1 MNPLLEA
8 RGVGV
13 DRGGRAVLRD
23 VDLRLSP
30 GTVTCLLG
38 PNGSGKSSL
47 LGVLS
52 GVLRPSF
59 GEVRVEGEAT
69 DRWSPRAWARKVAL
83 CPQQTLFDA
92 PFTVREAVEMGRYAL
107 KGGWGGYDGEDREAA
122 RRALVSLGLEGF
134 EERSVMALSGGEAA
148 RVALARTL
156 ARETGVLLLDEPTAA
171 LDPRQTLQVLA
182 RIRGL
187 AEEGAAVLAVF
198 HDVNLALRGGDRL
211 VFLRQGRILGET
223 GSARPDLELLGATY
237 GLSWELLSA
246 PGGRVL
252 VPRL

>member
-1 MNPLLEA
+1 MRQYLP
-8 RGVGV
+8 
-13 DRGGRAVLRD
+13 
-23 VDLRLSP
+23 
-30 GTVTCLLG
+30 
-38 PNGSGKSSL
+38 
-47 LGVLS
+47 
-52 GVLRPSF
+52 PS
-59 GEVRVEGEAT
+59 A
-69 DRWSPRAWARKVAL
+69 
-83 CPQQTLFDA
+83 
-92 PFTVREAVEMGRYAL
+92 
-107 KGGWGGYDGEDREAA
+107 REAA

-134 EERSVMALSGGEAA
+134 EERSVTALSGGEAA